1 MNRQISLLLK
11 ALDDARN
18 DLAQAQINGD
28 ALDISDLREEI
39 HEIRRQLFMAGWEPE
54 DE

>member
-1 MNRQISLLLK
+1 MSRQITLLLK

-18 DLAQAQINGD
+18 DLAQAQIDGD
-28 ALDISDLREEI
+28 PIDINDLREEI

>member
-1 MNRQISLLLK
+1 MNRQITLLLK

-18 DLAQAQINGD
+18 DLADAQLDGD
-28 ALDISDLREEI
+28 AVVISDCREEI

-54 DE
+54 E

>member
-1 MNRQISLLLK
+1 MNRQITLLLK

-18 DLAQAQINGD
+18 DLAAAQLDGDPIEIND
-28 ALDISDLREEI
+28 FREEV
-39 HEIRRQLFMAGWEPE
+39 HEIRRQLFMAGWGGE

>member
-1 MNRQISLLLK
+1 MNWRIAGLLK

-18 DLAQAQINGD
+18 DLAEAQLDGD
-28 ALDISDLREEI
+28 AVVINDCREEI

-54 DE
+54 E

>member
-1 MNRQISLLLK
+1 MSRHIDRLLK
-11 ALDDARN
+11 ALDEARD
-18 DLAQAQINGD
+18 DLAQAQIDGD
-28 ALDISDLREEI
+28 PIDINDLREEV

>member
-1 MNRQISLLLK
+1 MTRQISLLLK

-18 DLAQAQINGD
+18 DLAAAQLDGDPIDIN
-28 ALDISDLREEI
+28 DLREEI
-39 HEIRRQLFMAGWEPE
+39 HEIRRQLFMAGWGPE

>member
-1 MNRQISLLLK
+1 MTRQIKLLLK

-18 DLAQAQINGD
+18 DLAQAQIDGD
-28 ALDISDLREEI
+28 PIDISDLREEI

-54 DE
+54 E